1 MNLLGDFCIGLQ
13 ARKSFKS
20 AEMNV
25 CKKSIQPRKIGE
37 KASLMLNQETNN
49 LISTRKALFHGD
61 CHKSE
66 SAPFLTWSDLKW
78 QAHQLINTMPL
89 EIPVIDE
96 QTKIRLLKQKE
107 FQLETGILGAV
118 IKGDRDEVKAL
129 IGAKANIETRDEVT
143 TRTPLKENRDVRL
156 PRQREPIR

>member
-1 MNLLGDFCIGLQ
+1 
-13 ARKSFKS
+13 
-20 AEMNV
+20 
-25 CKKSIQPRKIGE
+25 
-37 KASLMLNQETNN
+37 
-49 LISTRKALFHGD
+49 
-61 CHKSE
+61 
-66 SAPFLTWSDLKW
+66 
-78 QAHQLINTMPL
+78 MPL